1 VKKAVYLWRNESA
14 VRAAMVE
21 LGEADLTPDIAVQ
34 DAKNPATDYAYFN
47 SETTNLRVGGAW
59 EPPLNDRRVR
69 MALNYAIDRTAIR
82 GSILSKDVIPASQIV
97 VPSTLGSN
105 PEIKVWPYDPQKA
118 RQLLDEARKDGVPV
132 DKEIWLVARTEL
144 FPASGEV
151 MEALLT
157 MYKAVGFNVKL
168 TTLETSVFVRYRDKP
183 FPTNL
188 GPYILQNQHDNNK
201 GDAGTSLSSRY
212 LCNGR
217 QSVTCDKELDYL
229 IEKGLVSTGE
239 TRKKLFQGAFKRIH
253 EEIVPDM
260 MLFHMVGYS
269 RVGKR
274 INFKPSLAT
283 TSEIQLSQIT
293 FKK

>member
-1 VKKAVYLWRNESA
+1 
-14 VRAAMVE
+14 M
-21 LGEADLTPDIAVQ
+21 
-34 DAKNPATDYAYFN
+34 
-47 SETTNLRVGGAW
+47 
-59 EPPLNDRRVR
+59 
-69 MALNYAIDRTAIR
+69 
-82 GSILSKDVIPASQIV
+82 
-97 VPSTLGSN
+97 
-105 PEIKVWPYDPQKA
+105 
-118 RQLLDEARKDGVPV
+118 
-132 DKEIWLVARTEL
+132 ARTGL
-144 FPASGEV
+144 FPSSEEL
-151 MEALLT
+151 MEAILT
-157 MYKAVGFNVKL
+157 MYKAVGFNMKL

-201 GDAGTSLSSRY
+201 GDAATSLSSRY

-217 QSVTCDKELDYL
+217 QSVTCDKELDNL

-253 EEIVPDM
+253 EEIVPDV

-283 TSEIQLSQIT
+283 TSEIQLAQIT
-293 FKK
+293 FKQ